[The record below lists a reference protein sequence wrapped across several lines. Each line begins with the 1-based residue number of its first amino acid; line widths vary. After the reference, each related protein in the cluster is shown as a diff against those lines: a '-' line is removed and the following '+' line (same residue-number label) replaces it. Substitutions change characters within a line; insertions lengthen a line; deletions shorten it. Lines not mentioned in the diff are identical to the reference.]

1 MCRPLGPA
9 AAVVI
14 ACGGNG
20 GEGVVDPVDP
30 VNGGP
35 PADGSVFVENRTS
48 FDVEVAYLRPGEE
61 GGAAIVRSV
70 VEAGQRWDVGM
81 GPLPA
86 GTELKLDLVLMV
98 PPDQGLRV
106 RRKASVTVDGDVDVI
121 LELEDEAEPFSL
133 RVSVREAAG
142 A

>member
-1 MCRPLGPA
+1 MA
-9 AAVVI
+9 I

-20 GEGVVDPVDP
+20 GEEVVDPVDP
-30 VNGGP
+30 GDGGP

-61 GGAAIVRSV
+61 GEAAIVRSV
-70 VEAGQRWDVGM
+70 VEAGQRRDVGM

-98 PPDQGLRV
+98 PPGQGLRV

-133 RVSVREAAG
+133 RVSVQEAVG